1 MNNEEQFFD
10 ALKSHR
16 ESKDI
21 EISEIC
27 EFTKIQ
33 PQYIEAI
40 ERGDFNVLPNVYMRL
55 FLRAYT
61 DFIGVDS
68 AKALEDFELH
78 TTGKVQKRADFEI
91 KPTEDSGNLGEMKEK
106 MESTS
111 QVSPKQIATGAA
123 VIIGLFLV
131 LYWAGQITSQQNN
144 VVGRTPEPVKTTEPI
159 EITEPTETEPQGP
172 EAIPA
177 EGSEEG
183 LEKKKV
189 Q

>member
-1 MNNEEQFFD
+1 MQLDFPSPGSTRNLRNWGLIYWTPFQNHLNLVAQMTNEELFFD

-27 EFTKIQ
+27 EFTKIH
-33 PQYIEAI
+33 PRYIEAI
-40 ERGDFNVLPNVYMRL
+40 ESGDFNVLPTVYMRL

-78 TTGKVQKRADFEI
+78 TTGKVQKRVDFEI

-106 MESTS
+106 MASTS

-131 LYWAGQITSQQNN
+131 LYWAGQITNQQ
-144 VVGRTPEPVKTTEPI
+144 KMW
-159 EITEPTETEPQGP
+159 QG
-172 EAIPA
+172 EH
-177 EGSEEG
+177 
-183 LEKKKV
+183 LN